1 MTNLGQIGSSIVG
14 LKWQLMVGV
23 IFRNGGAPLN
33 YSIQSVNEDY
43 WQMRWDEEK
52 IFHAKINDGKPSFYC
67 LEMYPYPS
75 GKMHMGHVRNY
86 SIGDAVARYKR
97 MTGHD
102 VLYPMGFDSFGMPAE
117 NAAIKEG
124 GHPHEITERN
134 MASITKQIKRMGF
147 SYDWR
152 RMIKSHDPNYY
163 KWNQWFF
170 TKFFETG
177 LAFQEFAPVNWC
189 NPCNTVLANEQV
201 KAGRCWRCN
210 GPVKQKEMSQ
220 WFLDIP
226 KYAQELVDGL
236 DTINFPENVAAMQRD
251 WLGRSEGAEINFEIE
266 DSEQTI
272 TVFTT
277 RPDTLYG
284 VTFITL
290 APEHPLAEQ
299 LVSGTEFETD
309 WRALHDE
316 VSVMTEFDRIKNM
329 NKKKGV
335 PLGKYA
341 IHPLTGEKIPIWSG
355 NFVIASYGTG
365 AVMAV
370 PAHDERDFDFAQ
382 KFSIPI
388 KRALVMSEGGDES
401 ADLTKAETEYGWMV
415 NTGSTKFDGLHG
427 QSAITA
433 VIDELVKHGKG
444 ERKLNWKIRPWL
456 ISRQRYWGTPIP
468 IIHCDECGAV
478 PVPEEDLPVE
488 LPRDIVF
495 GKGNPLETSEEFMQ
509 VKCPKCGKDAR
520 RETDTMDTF
529 VDSSWYF
536 LRYTDAT
543 NNDECFSKEAAND
556 WMNVDFYCGGIEHAQ
571 MHLIYAR
578 FWTKALRDLGL
589 HSVDEPFNELLC
601 QGMVNKAAPWCE
613 SCAITLSVDHV
624 GMPCPQ
630 CGDALSMRSA
640 KMSKSL
646 GNTVS
651 PEDMIERF
659 GADTVRLFILFA
671 ANPTAGMDWSDTALE
686 ANHRVMLQLQSIPE
700 TILNWGSEKS
710 PIDEWL
716 AARLKQRVA
725 EFKQA
730 MSTYDLRRAVE
741 ISHYELIKDV
751 NWYIRRGGN
760 NVEVGKSLMQSWTY
774 LISVSTPHLAE
785 EWGKCLKFEHLVSA
799 SEMPSILDLELDE
812 QLDLDKEF
820 IMRGVLESARKV
832 KSIAERHL
840 DGSARVLTL
849 VTAPDWKQKLSR
861 EAINFIADG
870 GNIRNFI
877 QEIKQMSFVNEQNIG
892 EILQYWNKRM
902 LSQVFKWDDKAKLL
916 ILQNIDEVEV
926 LRTRAEFFA
935 KELGLQEI
943 KVVKTEDY
951 DLGDGREKSALPLSP
966 GIIFA

>member
-1 MTNLGQIGSSIVG
+1 MG
-14 LKWQLMVGV
+14 LKWQLTVGV

-43 WQMRWDEEK
+43 WQKRWDEEK
-52 IFHAKINDGKPSFYC
+52 VFHSKINEGKPSFYC

-152 RMIKSHDPNYY
+152 RMVKSHDPNYY

-177 LAFQEFAPVNWC
+177 LAFQKFAPVNWC

-251 WLGRSEGAEINFEIE
+251 WLGRSEGAEITFEIE
-266 DSEQTI
+266 DSDETI

-277 RPDTLYG
+277 RPDTLFG

-299 LVSGTEFETD
+299 LALGTEFEAD
-309 WRALHDE
+309 WKTLHDE

-341 IHPLTGEKIPIWSG
+341 IHPLSGEKIPIWSG

-388 KRALVMSEGGDES
+388 KRTLVMSEDGDAS
-401 ADLTKAETEYGWMV
+401 AELSKAETEYGWMV
-415 NTGSTKFDGLHG
+415 NTGSSKFDGLYG
-427 QSAITA
+427 QAAITA
-433 VIDELVKHGKG
+433 VIDELVEHGKG

-456 ISRQRYWGTPIP
+456 ISRQRYWGEPIP
-468 IIHCDECGAV
+468 ILHKNKKRF
-478 PVPEEDLPVE
+478 PVKDQDLPVK
-488 LPRDIVF
+488 LPEVKSYLPTDDGSSPLARNKDWKEITID
-495 GKGNPLETSEEFMQ
+495 GKKFE
-509 VKCPKCGKDAR
+509 
-520 RETDTMDTF
+520 RETNTMPQWAG
-529 VDSSWYF
+529 SCWYY
-536 LRYTDAT
+536 LRYLDPKNSQNFA
-543 NNDECFSKEAAND
+543 DQSKIKY
-556 WMNVDFYCGGIEHAQ
+556 WMPVDLYIGGAEHAVL
-571 MHLIYAR
+571 HLLYAR
-578 FWTKALRDLGL
+578 FWHKVLFDLGFVNTSEPFKKLVNQGMILGRSNFVYRVKDSNKYVSYNPVSYTHLTLPTKA
-589 HSVDEPFNELLC
+589 
-601 QGMVNKAAPWCE
+601 
-613 SCAITLSVDHV
+613 
-624 GMPCPQ
+624 
-630 CGDALSMRSA
+630 
-640 KMSKSL
+640 
-646 GNTVS
+646 
-651 PEDMIERF
+651 
-659 GADTVRLFILFA
+659 
-671 ANPTAGMDWSDTALE
+671 
-686 ANHRVMLQLQSIPE
+686 
-700 TILNWGSEKS
+700 
-710 PIDEWL
+710 
-716 AARLKQRVA
+716 
-725 EFKQA
+725 
-730 MSTYDLRRAVE
+730 
-741 ISHYELIKDV
+741 
-751 NWYIRRGGN
+751 
-760 NVEVGKSLMQSWTY
+760 
-774 LISVSTPHLAE
+774 
-785 EWGKCLKFEHLVSA
+785 
-799 SEMPSILDLELDE
+799 
-812 QLDLDKEF
+812 
-820 IMRGVLESARKV
+820 
-832 KSIAERHL
+832 
-840 DGSARVLTL
+840 
-849 VTAPDWKQKLSR
+849 
-861 EAINFIADG
+861 
-870 GNIRNFI
+870 
-877 QEIKQMSFVNEQNIG
+877 
-892 EILQYWNKRM
+892 
-902 LSQVFKWDDKAKLL
+902 
-916 ILQNIDEVEV
+916 
-926 LRTRAEFFA
+926 
-935 KELGLQEI
+935 
-943 KVVKTEDY
+943 
-951 DLGDGREKSALPLSP
+951 
-966 GIIFA
+966 

>member
-1 MTNLGQIGSSIVG
+1 MS
-14 LKWQLMVGV
+14 
-23 IFRNGGAPLN
+23 
-33 YSIQSVNEDY
+33 YSIQSVDEDY
-43 WQMRWDEEK
+43 WQQRWEEEK
-52 IFHAKINDGKPSFYC
+52 IFVAKISDDKPSFYC

-97 MTGHD
+97 MMGFD

-124 GHPHEITERN
+124 GHPHDITEKN
-134 MASITKQIKRMGF
+134 MASITQQIKRMGF
-147 SYDWR
+147 SYDWN
-152 RMIKSHDPNYY
+152 RMVKSHDPNYY

-170 TKFFETG
+170 TKFYENG

-189 NPCNTVLANEQV
+189 EPCNTVLANEQV

-210 GPVKQKEMSQ
+210 GPVEQKGMSQ

-236 DTINFPENVAAMQRD
+236 EQIQFPENVAAMQKD
-251 WLGRSEGAEINFEIE
+251 WLGRSEGAEITFEIE
-266 DSEQTI
+266 DTDEVI

-277 RPDTLYG
+277 RPDTLFG

-290 APEHPLAEQ
+290 APEHPLAEKM
-299 LVSGTEFETD
+299 VYGTEFENE
-309 WRALHDE
+309 WQKLYDE
-316 VSVMTEFDRIKNM
+316 VSVMAEFDRIKNM

-335 PLGKYA
+335 QLGKNA
-341 IHPLTGEKIPIWSG
+341 IHPLTGEKIPIWCG

-388 KRALVMSEGGDES
+388 RRALVMSENGNS
-401 ADLTKAETEYGWMV
+401 AAELKKAETDYGYMV
-415 NTGSTKFDGLHG
+415 NTGSTKFDGLFGEH
-427 QSAITA
+427 AITA
-433 VIDELVKHGKG
+433 VIDELVALGKG

-478 PVPEEDLPVE
+478 PVPEDDLPVE

-495 GKGNPLETSEEFMQ
+495 GKGNPLETSAEFLN

-543 NNDECFSKEAAND
+543 NNHECFSKEIAD
-556 WMNVDFYCGGIEHAQ
+556 HWMNVDFYCGGIEHAQ

-589 HSVDEPFNELLC
+589 HSIDEPFNELLC
-601 QGMVNKAAPWCE
+601 QGMVNKSAPWCE
-613 SCAITLSVDHV
+613 SCAITLSVDHF

-630 CGDALSMRSA
+630 CGDSLNMRSA

-651 PEDMIERF
+651 PEEMIEKY

-686 ANHRVMLQLQSIPE
+686 ANYRVMLQLRTIPE
-700 TILNWGSEKS
+700 TILNWGDEVSA
-710 PIDEWL
+710 IDDWL
-716 AARLKQRVA
+716 VARMKQRVA
-725 EFKQA
+725 EFIEA
-730 MSTYDLRRAVE
+730 MNTYDLRRAVE

-751 NWYIRRGGN
+751 NWYTRRGGN
-760 NVEVGKSLMQSWTY
+760 NATIGRRLLEAWTY

-785 EWGKCLKFEHLVSA
+785 EWGRCLALSNMVSA
-799 SEMPSILDLELDE
+799 SGMNAVGDVSSAEQNILDY
-812 QLDLDKEF
+812 EF
-820 IMRGVLESARKV
+820 IMRNVLENSRKIMA
-832 KSIAERHL
+832 IAEKHL
-840 DGSARVLTL
+840 DGKADKLTL
-849 VTAPDWKQKLSR
+849 ILSPKWKNQLSR
-861 EAINFIADG
+861 EAITYLNNG
-870 GNIRNFI
+870 GNVKQFI
-877 QEIKQMSFVNEQNIG
+877 QELKQMDFVNNENMGQ
-892 EILQYWNKRM
+892 ILSYWNKKM
-902 LSQVFKWDDKAKLL
+902 LSQVFKWDDKAKSL
-916 ILQNIDEVEV
+916 ILDCINEHEV
-926 LRTRAEFFA
+926 LSARASFIA
-935 KELGLQEI
+935 KELGLSEVAI
-943 KVVKTEDY
+943 VDAEDY
-951 DLGDGREKSALPLSP
+951 QGGDGRENSALPLSP
-966 GIIFA
+966 SIVFA

>member
-1 MTNLGQIGSSIVG
+1 
-14 LKWQLMVGV
+14 
-23 IFRNGGAPLN
+23 
-33 YSIQSVNEDY
+33 
-43 WQMRWDEEK
+43 
-52 IFHAKINDGKPSFYC
+52 
-67 LEMYPYPS
+67 
-75 GKMHMGHVRNY
+75 MGHVRNY

-97 MTGHD
+97 MMGFE

-124 GHPHEITERN
+124 GHPHDITEKN

-147 SYDWR
+147 SYDWN
-152 RMIKSHDPNYY
+152 RMVKSHDPNYY

-170 TKFFETG
+170 TKFYENG

-210 GPVKQKEMSQ
+210 GPVIQKEMSQ

-236 DTINFPENVAAMQRD
+236 EQIQFPENVAAMQRD
-251 WLGRSEGAEINFEIE
+251 WLGRSEGAEITFEIE
-266 DSEQTI
+266 GSDDTI

-277 RPDTLYG
+277 RPDTLFG
-284 VTFITL
+284 VTFVTL
-290 APEHPLAEQ
+290 APEHELAKK
-299 LVSGTEFETD
+299 LVSGTEYEAD
-309 WRALHDE
+309 WQALHDE
-316 VSVMTEFDRIKNM
+316 VSVMAEFDRIKNM

-335 PLGKYA
+335 PLGTNA

-370 PAHDERDFDFAQ
+370 PAHDERDFDFAK

-388 KRALVMSEGGDES
+388 RRALVMSENGDASQEL
-401 ADLTKAETEYGWMV
+401 AKAETDYGWMV
-415 NTGSTKFDGLHG
+415 NTGRDEFDGLHG
-427 QSAITA
+427 DTAITA
-433 VIDELVKHGKG
+433 VIDELIRINKGK
-444 ERKLNWKIRPWL
+444 RKLNWKIRPWL

-468 IIHCDECGAV
+468 IIHCDECGTV
-478 PVPEEDLPVE
+478 PVPEKDLPVE

-495 GKGNPLETSEEFMQ
+495 GKGNPLETSSEFMK
-509 VKCPKCGKDAR
+509 VKCPTCGKDAR

-536 LRYTDAT
+536 LRFTDAT
-543 NNDECFSKEAAND
+543 NNEQCFSRDSANH

-589 HSVDEPFNELLC
+589 HSIDEPFNELLC
-601 QGMVNKAAPWCE
+601 QGMVNKAAPYCE
-613 SCAITLSVDHV
+613 SCSITLNVEHM

-651 PEDMIERF
+651 PEEMIEKY

-686 ANHRVMLQLQSIPE
+686 ANYRVMLQLRTMPE
-700 TILNWGSEKS
+700 TILNWDNKPAS
-710 PIDEWL
+710 IDDWL
-716 AARLKQRVA
+716 IARLKQRVG
-725 EFKQA
+725 EFNQA
-730 MSTYDLRRAVE
+730 MTNYDLRRAVE
-741 ISHYELIKDV
+741 ISHYELIKDI
-751 NWYIRRGGN
+751 NWYTRRGGN
-760 NVEVGKSLMQSWTY
+760 NAEVGRTVLESWTY

-785 EWGKCLKFEHLVSA
+785 EWGRCLSLENMVSA
-799 SEMPSILDLELDE
+799 SQIKDIGSVSDEEASILDY
-812 QLDLDKEF
+812 EF
-820 IMRGVLESARKV
+820 IMRGVLENARKV
-832 KSIAERHL
+832 KTIAEKHL
-840 DGSARVLTL
+840 QGEADKLTL
-849 VTAPDWKQKLSR
+849 IVSPEWKNTLSR
-861 EAINFIADG
+861 EAISYLQNG
-870 GNIRNFI
+870 GNVKQFI
-877 QEIKQMSFVNEQNIG
+877 QELKQMDFVNEANMGQ
-892 EILQYWNKRM
+892 ILSYWNKKM
-902 LSQVFKWDDKAKLL
+902 LSQVFKWDDKAKAL
-916 ILQNIDEVEV
+916 ILDNIDEAKI
-926 LRTRAEFFA
+926 LSDRASFIAE
-935 KELGLQEI
+935 ELGLSDVEI
-943 KVVKTEDY
+943 VKAENYQGT
-951 DLGDGREKSALPLSP
+951 DGRENAAMPLSP
-966 GIIFA
+966 SIIFA

>member
-1 MTNLGQIGSSIVG
+1 MS
-14 LKWQLMVGV
+14 
-23 IFRNGGAPLN
+23 
-33 YSIQSVNEDY
+33 YSIESVDENYWQKRWDDEKVFVASVNE
-43 WQMRWDEEK
+43 
-52 IFHAKINDGKPSFYC
+52 NKPPFYC

-97 MTGHD
+97 MMGFE

-124 GHPHEITERN
+124 GHPHDITEKN

-147 SYDWR
+147 SYDWN
-152 RMIKSHDPNYY
+152 RMVKSHDPNYY

-170 TKFFETG
+170 TKFYENG

-210 GPVKQKEMSQ
+210 GPVIQKEMSQ

-236 DTINFPENVAAMQRD
+236 EQIQFPENVAAMQRD
-251 WLGRSEGAEINFEIE
+251 WLGRSEGAEITFEIE
-266 DSEQTI
+266 DSNDTI

-277 RPDTLYG
+277 RPDTLFG
-284 VTFITL
+284 VTFVTL
-290 APEHPLAEQ
+290 APEHELAKK
-299 LVSGTEFETD
+299 LVSGTEHEAD
-309 WRALHDE
+309 WQALHDE
-316 VSVMTEFDRIKNM
+316 VSVMAEFDRIKNM

-335 PLGKYA
+335 PLGKNA

-370 PAHDERDFDFAQ
+370 PAHDERDFDFAK

-388 KRALVMSEGGDES
+388 RRALVMSENGDASQEL
-401 ADLTKAETEYGWMV
+401 AKAETEYGWMV
-415 NTGSTKFDGLHG
+415 NTGRDDFDGLYG
-427 QSAITA
+427 NEAITA
-433 VIDELVKHGKG
+433 VIDELIRINRGK
-444 ERKLNWKIRPWL
+444 RKLNWKIRPWL

-468 IIHCDECGAV
+468 IIHCDECGTV
-478 PVPEEDLPVE
+478 PVPEKDLPVE

-495 GKGNPLETSEEFMQ
+495 GKGNPLETSSEFMQ
-509 VKCPKCGKDAR
+509 VKCPTCGKDAR

-536 LRYTDAT
+536 LRFTDAT
-543 NNDECFSKEAAND
+543 NNEQCFSRDSANH

-589 HSVDEPFNELLC
+589 HSIDEPFNELLC
-601 QGMVNKAAPWCE
+601 QGMVNKAAPYCE
-613 SCAITLSVDHV
+613 SCSITLNVDHM

-651 PEDMIERF
+651 PEEMIEKY

-686 ANHRVMLQLQSIPE
+686 ANYRVMLQLRTMPE
-700 TILNWGSEKS
+700 TILNWDNK
-710 PIDEWL
+710 PNAIDDWL
-716 AARLKQRVA
+716 IARLKQRVA
-725 EFKQA
+725 EFNEA
-730 MSTYDLRRAVE
+730 MTNYDLRRAVE
-741 ISHYELIKDV
+741 ISHYELIKDI
-751 NWYIRRGGN
+751 NWYTRRGGN
-760 NVEVGKSLMQSWTY
+760 NAKVGRTVLESWTY

-785 EWGKCLKFEHLVSA
+785 EWGRCISLENLVSA
-799 SEMPSILDLELDE
+799 SQMKDIGSVSPTEASILDY
-812 QLDLDKEF
+812 EF
-820 IMRGVLESARKV
+820 IMRGVLESSRKV
-832 KSIAERHL
+832 KTIAEKHL
-840 DGSARVLTL
+840 QGEADKLTL
-849 VTAPDWKQKLSR
+849 IVSPEWKNTLSR
-861 EAINFIADG
+861 EAISYLQNG
-870 GNIRNFI
+870 GNVKQFI
-877 QEIKQMSFVNEQNIG
+877 QELKQMDFVNEGNMG
-892 EILQYWNKRM
+892 EILSYWNKKM
-902 LSQVFKWDDKAKLL
+902 LSQVFKWDDKAKGL
-916 ILQNIDEVEV
+916 ILDNIDEAKI
-926 LRTRAEFFA
+926 LSDRASFIAE
-935 KELGLQEI
+935 ELGLSDVEI
-943 KVVKTEDY
+943 VNAENYQGT
-951 DLGDGREKSALPLSP
+951 DGRENAAIPLSP
-966 GIIFA
+966 SIIFA

>member
-1 MTNLGQIGSSIVG
+1 MSYGIESVDENY
-14 LKWQLMVGV
+14 WQKRWDDEKVFV
-23 IFRNGGAPLN
+23 A
-33 YSIQSVNEDY
+33 SVNE
-43 WQMRWDEEK
+43 
-52 IFHAKINDGKPSFYC
+52 NKPPFYC

-97 MTGHD
+97 MMGFE

-124 GHPHEITERN
+124 GHPHDITEKN

-147 SYDWR
+147 SYDWN
-152 RMIKSHDPNYY
+152 RMVKSHDPNYY

-170 TKFFETG
+170 TKFYENG

-210 GPVKQKEMSQ
+210 GPVIQKEMSQ

-236 DTINFPENVAAMQRD
+236 EQIQFPENVAAMQRD
-251 WLGRSEGAEINFEIE
+251 WLGRSEGAEITFEIE
-266 DSEQTI
+266 DSDDTI

-277 RPDTLYG
+277 RPDTLFG
-284 VTFITL
+284 VTFVTL
-290 APEHPLAEQ
+290 APEHELAKK
-299 LVSGTEFETD
+299 LVSGTEYEAD
-309 WRALHDE
+309 WQALHDE
-316 VSVMTEFDRIKNM
+316 VSVMAEFDRIKNM

-335 PLGKYA
+335 PLGKNA

-370 PAHDERDFDFAQ
+370 PAHDERDFDFAK

-388 KRALVMSEGGDES
+388 RRALVVSENGDASQE
-401 ADLTKAETEYGWMV
+401 LVKAETEYGWMV
-415 NTGSTKFDGLHG
+415 NTGRDDFDGLYG
-427 QSAITA
+427 NVAITA
-433 VIDELVKHGKG
+433 VIDELIRINKGK
-444 ERKLNWKIRPWL
+444 RKLNWKIRPWL

-468 IIHCDECGAV
+468 IIHCDECGTV
-478 PVPEEDLPVE
+478 PVPEKDLPVE

-495 GKGNPLETSEEFMQ
+495 GKGNPLETSSEFMQ
-509 VKCPKCGKDAR
+509 VKCPTCGKDAR

-536 LRYTDAT
+536 LRFTDAT
-543 NNDECFSKEAAND
+543 NNEQCFSRDSANH

-589 HSVDEPFNELLC
+589 HSIDEPFNELLC
-601 QGMVNKAAPWCE
+601 QGMVNKAAPYCE
-613 SCAITLSVDHV
+613 SCSITLNVDHM

-630 CGDALSMRSA
+630 CGDGLSMRSA

-651 PEDMIERF
+651 PEEMIEKY

-686 ANHRVMLQLQSIPE
+686 ANYRVMLQLQTMPE
-700 TILNWGSEKS
+700 TILNWDNK
-710 PIDEWL
+710 PNAIDDWL
-716 AARLKQRVA
+716 IARLKQRVA
-725 EFKQA
+725 EFNEA
-730 MSTYDLRRAVE
+730 MTNYDLRRAVE
-741 ISHYELIKDV
+741 ISHYELIKDI
-751 NWYIRRGGN
+751 NWYTRRGGN
-760 NVEVGKSLMQSWTY
+760 NAKVGRTVLESWTY

-785 EWGKCLKFEHLVSA
+785 EWGRCISLENLVSA
-799 SEMPSILDLELDE
+799 SQMKDIGSVSTTEASILDY
-812 QLDLDKEF
+812 EF
-820 IMRGVLESARKV
+820 IMRGVLESSRKV
-832 KSIAERHL
+832 KTIAEKHL
-840 DGSARVLTL
+840 QGEADKLTL
-849 VTAPDWKQKLSR
+849 IVSPEWKNTLSR
-861 EAINFIADG
+861 EAISYLQNG
-870 GNIRNFI
+870 GNVKQFI
-877 QEIKQMSFVNEQNIG
+877 QELKQMDFVNEGNMG
-892 EILQYWNKRM
+892 EILSYWNKKM
-902 LSQVFKWDDKAKLL
+902 LSQVFKWDDKAKGL
-916 ILQNIDEVEV
+916 ILDNIDEAKI
-926 LRTRAEFFA
+926 LSDRASFIAE
-935 KELGLQEI
+935 ELGLSDVEI
-943 KVVKTEDY
+943 VKAENYQGT
-951 DLGDGREKSALPLSP
+951 DGRENAAIPLSP
-966 GIIFA
+966 SIIFA

>member
-1 MTNLGQIGSSIVG
+1 
-14 LKWQLMVGV
+14 
-23 IFRNGGAPLN
+23 
-33 YSIQSVNEDY
+33 
-43 WQMRWDEEK
+43 
-52 IFHAKINDGKPSFYC
+52 
-67 LEMYPYPS
+67 
-75 GKMHMGHVRNY
+75 MGHVRNY

-97 MTGHD
+97 MMGFE

-124 GHPHEITERN
+124 GHPHDITEKN

-147 SYDWR
+147 SYDWN
-152 RMIKSHDPNYY
+152 RMVKSHDPNYY

-170 TKFFETG
+170 TKFYENG

-210 GPVKQKEMSQ
+210 GPVIQKEMSQ

-236 DTINFPENVAAMQRD
+236 EQIQFPENVAAMQRD
-251 WLGRSEGAEINFEIE
+251 WLGRSEGAEITFEIE
-266 DSEQTI
+266 DSNDTI

-277 RPDTLYG
+277 RPDTLFG
-284 VTFITL
+284 VTFVTL
-290 APEHPLAEQ
+290 APEHELAKK
-299 LVSGTEFETD
+299 LVSGTEYEAD
-309 WRALHDE
+309 WQALHDE
-316 VSVMTEFDRIKNM
+316 VSVMAEFDRIKNM

-335 PLGKYA
+335 PLGKNA

-370 PAHDERDFDFAQ
+370 PAHDERDFDFAK

-388 KRALVMSEGGDES
+388 RRALVMSENGDASQELS
-401 ADLTKAETEYGWMV
+401 KAETEYGWMV
-415 NTGSTKFDGLHG
+415 NTGRDDFDGLYG
-427 QSAITA
+427 NEAITA
-433 VIDELVKHGKG
+433 VIDELIRINRGK
-444 ERKLNWKIRPWL
+444 RKLNWKIRPWL

-468 IIHCDECGAV
+468 IIHCDECGTV
-478 PVPEEDLPVE
+478 PVPEKDLPVE

-495 GKGNPLETSEEFMQ
+495 GKGNPLETSSEFMQ
-509 VKCPKCGKDAR
+509 VKCPTCGKDAR

-536 LRYTDAT
+536 LRFTDAT
-543 NNDECFSKEAAND
+543 NNEQCFSRDSANH

-589 HSVDEPFNELLC
+589 HSIDEPFNELLC
-601 QGMVNKAAPWCE
+601 QGMVNKAAPYCE
-613 SCAITLSVDHV
+613 SCSITLNVDHM

-651 PEDMIERF
+651 PEEMIEKY

-686 ANHRVMLQLQSIPE
+686 ANYRVMLQLRTMPE
-700 TILNWGSEKS
+700 TILNWDNK
-710 PIDEWL
+710 PNAIDDWL
-716 AARLKQRVA
+716 IARLKQRVA
-725 EFKQA
+725 EFNEA
-730 MSTYDLRRAVE
+730 MTNYDLRRAVE
-741 ISHYELIKDV
+741 ISHYELIKDI
-751 NWYIRRGGN
+751 NWYTRRGGN
-760 NVEVGKSLMQSWTY
+760 NAKVGRTVLESWTY

-785 EWGKCLKFEHLVSA
+785 EWGRCISLENLVSA
-799 SEMPSILDLELDE
+799 SQMKDIGSVSTTEASILDY
-812 QLDLDKEF
+812 EF
-820 IMRGVLESARKV
+820 IMRGVLESSRKV
-832 KSIAERHL
+832 KTIAEKHL
-840 DGSARVLTL
+840 QGEADKLTL
-849 VTAPDWKQKLSR
+849 IVSPEWKNTLSR
-861 EAINFIADG
+861 EAISYLQNG
-870 GNIRNFI
+870 GNVKQFI
-877 QEIKQMSFVNEQNIG
+877 QELKQMDFVNEGNMG
-892 EILQYWNKRM
+892 EILSYWNKKM
-902 LSQVFKWDDKAKLL
+902 LSQVFKWDDKAKGL
-916 ILQNIDEVEV
+916 ILDNIDEAKI
-926 LRTRAEFFA
+926 LSDRASFIAE
-935 KELGLQEI
+935 ELGLSDVEI
-943 KVVKTEDY
+943 VNAENYQGT
-951 DLGDGREKSALPLSP
+951 DGRENAAIPLSP
-966 GIIFA
+966 SIIFA

>member
-1 MTNLGQIGSSIVG
+1 MS
-14 LKWQLMVGV
+14 
-23 IFRNGGAPLN
+23 
-33 YSIQSVNEDY
+33 YSIESVDENYWQKRWDDEKVFVASVNE
-43 WQMRWDEEK
+43 
-52 IFHAKINDGKPSFYC
+52 NKPPFYC

-97 MTGHD
+97 MMGFE

-124 GHPHEITERN
+124 GHPHDITEKN

-147 SYDWR
+147 SYDWN
-152 RMIKSHDPNYY
+152 RMVKSHDPNYY

-170 TKFFETG
+170 TKFYENG

-210 GPVKQKEMSQ
+210 GPVIQKEMSQ

-236 DTINFPENVAAMQRD
+236 EQIQFPENVAAMQRD
-251 WLGRSEGAEINFEIE
+251 WLGRSEGAEITFEIE
-266 DSEQTI
+266 DSNDTI

-277 RPDTLYG
+277 RPDTLFG
-284 VTFITL
+284 VTFVTL
-290 APEHPLAEQ
+290 APEHELAKK
-299 LVSGTEFETD
+299 LVSGTEYEAD
-309 WRALHDE
+309 WQALHDE
-316 VSVMTEFDRIKNM
+316 VSVMAEFDRIKNM

-335 PLGKYA
+335 PLGKNA

-370 PAHDERDFDFAQ
+370 PAHDERDFDFAK

-388 KRALVMSEGGDES
+388 RRALVMSENGDASQELS
-401 ADLTKAETEYGWMV
+401 KAETEYGWMV
-415 NTGSTKFDGLHG
+415 NTGRDDFDGLYG
-427 QSAITA
+427 NEAITA
-433 VIDELVKHGKG
+433 VIDELITINRGK
-444 ERKLNWKIRPWL
+444 RKLNWKIRPWL

-468 IIHCDECGAV
+468 IIHCDECGTV
-478 PVPEEDLPVE
+478 PVPEKDLPVE

-495 GKGNPLETSEEFMQ
+495 GKGNPLETSSEFMQ
-509 VKCPKCGKDAR
+509 VKCPTCGKDAR

-536 LRYTDAT
+536 LRFTDAT
-543 NNDECFSKEAAND
+543 NNEQCFSRDSANH

-589 HSVDEPFNELLC
+589 HSIDEPFNELLC
-601 QGMVNKAAPWCE
+601 QGMVNKAAPYCE
-613 SCAITLSVDHV
+613 SCSITLNVDHM

-651 PEDMIERF
+651 PEEMIEKY

-686 ANHRVMLQLQSIPE
+686 ANYRVMLQLQTMPE
-700 TILNWGSEKS
+700 TILNWDNK
-710 PIDEWL
+710 PNAIDDWL
-716 AARLKQRVA
+716 IARLKQRVA
-725 EFKQA
+725 EFNEA
-730 MSTYDLRRAVE
+730 MTNYDLRRAVE
-741 ISHYELIKDV
+741 ISHYELIKDI
-751 NWYIRRGGN
+751 NWYTRRGGN
-760 NVEVGKSLMQSWTY
+760 NAKVGRTVLESWTY

-785 EWGKCLKFEHLVSA
+785 EWGRCISLENLVSA
-799 SEMPSILDLELDE
+799 SQMKDIGSVSTTEASILDY
-812 QLDLDKEF
+812 EF
-820 IMRGVLESARKV
+820 IMRGVLESSRKV
-832 KSIAERHL
+832 KTIAEKHL
-840 DGSARVLTL
+840 QGEADKLTL
-849 VTAPDWKQKLSR
+849 IVSPEWKNTLSR
-861 EAINFIADG
+861 EAISYLQNG
-870 GNIRNFI
+870 GNVKQFI
-877 QEIKQMSFVNEQNIG
+877 QELKQMDFVNEGNMG
-892 EILQYWNKRM
+892 EILSYWNKKM
-902 LSQVFKWDDKAKLL
+902 LSQVFKWDDKAKGL
-916 ILQNIDEVEV
+916 ILDNIDEAKI
-926 LRTRAEFFA
+926 LSDRASFIAE
-935 KELGLQEI
+935 ELGLSDVEI
-943 KVVKTEDY
+943 VNAENYQGT
-951 DLGDGREKSALPLSP
+951 DGRENAAIPLSP
-966 GIIFA
+966 SIIFA

>member
-1 MTNLGQIGSSIVG
+1 MS
-14 LKWQLMVGV
+14 
-23 IFRNGGAPLN
+23 
-33 YSIQSVNEDY
+33 YSIESVDENYWQKRWDDEKVFVASVNE
-43 WQMRWDEEK
+43 
-52 IFHAKINDGKPSFYC
+52 NKPPFYC

-97 MTGHD
+97 MMGFE

-124 GHPHEITERN
+124 GHPHDITEKN

-147 SYDWR
+147 SYDWN
-152 RMIKSHDPNYY
+152 RMVKSHDPNYY

-170 TKFFETG
+170 TKFYEDG

-210 GPVKQKEMSQ
+210 GPVIQKEMSQ

-236 DTINFPENVAAMQRD
+236 EQIQFPENVAAMQRD
-251 WLGRSEGAEINFEIE
+251 WLGRSEGAEITFEIE
-266 DSEQTI
+266 DSNDTI

-277 RPDTLYG
+277 RPDTLFG
-284 VTFITL
+284 VTFVTL
-290 APEHPLAEQ
+290 APEHELAKK
-299 LVSGTEFETD
+299 LVSGTKYEAD
-309 WRALHDE
+309 WQALHDE
-316 VSVMTEFDRIKNM
+316 VSVMAEFDRIKNM

-335 PLGKYA
+335 PLGKNA

-370 PAHDERDFDFAQ
+370 PAHDERDFDFAK

-388 KRALVMSEGGDES
+388 RRALVMSENGDASQELS
-401 ADLTKAETEYGWMV
+401 KAETEYGWMV
-415 NTGSTKFDGLHG
+415 NTGRDDFDGLYG
-427 QSAITA
+427 NEAITA
-433 VIDELVKHGKG
+433 VIDELIAINRGK
-444 ERKLNWKIRPWL
+444 RKLNWKIRPWL

-468 IIHCDECGAV
+468 IIHCDECGTV
-478 PVPEEDLPVE
+478 PVPEKDLPVE

-495 GKGNPLETSEEFMQ
+495 GKGNPLETSSEFMQ
-509 VKCPKCGKDAR
+509 VKCPTCGKDAR

-536 LRYTDAT
+536 LRFTDAT
-543 NNDECFSKEAAND
+543 NNEQCFSRDSANH

-589 HSVDEPFNELLC
+589 HSIDEPFNELLC
-601 QGMVNKAAPWCE
+601 QGMVNKAAPYCE
-613 SCAITLSVDHV
+613 SCSITLNVDHM

-651 PEDMIERF
+651 PEEMIEKY

-686 ANHRVMLQLQSIPE
+686 ANYRVMLQLRTMPE
-700 TILNWGSEKS
+700 TILNWDNK
-710 PIDEWL
+710 PNAIDDWL
-716 AARLKQRVA
+716 IARLKQRVA
-725 EFKQA
+725 EFNEA
-730 MSTYDLRRAVE
+730 MTNYDLRRAVE
-741 ISHYELIKDV
+741 ISHYELIKDI
-751 NWYIRRGGN
+751 NWYTRRGGN
-760 NVEVGKSLMQSWTY
+760 NAKVGRTVLESWTY

-785 EWGKCLKFEHLVSA
+785 EWGRCISLENLVSA
-799 SEMPSILDLELDE
+799 SQMKDIGSVSTTEASILDY
-812 QLDLDKEF
+812 EF
-820 IMRGVLESARKV
+820 IMRGVLESSRKV
-832 KSIAERHL
+832 KTIAEKHL
-840 DGSARVLTL
+840 QGEADKLTL
-849 VTAPDWKQKLSR
+849 IVSPEWKNTLSR
-861 EAINFIADG
+861 EAISYLQNG
-870 GNIRNFI
+870 GNVKQFI
-877 QEIKQMSFVNEQNIG
+877 QELKQMDFVNEGNMG
-892 EILQYWNKRM
+892 EILSYWNKKM
-902 LSQVFKWDDKAKLL
+902 LSQVFKWDDKAKGL
-916 ILQNIDEVEV
+916 ILDNIDEAKI
-926 LRTRAEFFA
+926 LSDRASFIAE
-935 KELGLQEI
+935 ELGLSDVEI
-943 KVVKTEDY
+943 VNAENYQGT
-951 DLGDGREKSALPLSP
+951 DGRENAAIPLSP
-966 GIIFA
+966 SIIFA

>member
-1 MTNLGQIGSSIVG
+1 MS
-14 LKWQLMVGV
+14 
-23 IFRNGGAPLN
+23 
-33 YSIQSVNEDY
+33 YSIESVDENYWQKRWDDEKVFVASVNE
-43 WQMRWDEEK
+43 
-52 IFHAKINDGKPSFYC
+52 NKPPFYC

-97 MTGHD
+97 MMGFE

-124 GHPHEITERN
+124 GHPHDITEKN

-147 SYDWR
+147 SYDWN
-152 RMIKSHDPNYY
+152 RMVKSHDPNYY

-170 TKFFETG
+170 TKFYEDG

-210 GPVKQKEMSQ
+210 GPVIQKEMSQ

-236 DTINFPENVAAMQRD
+236 EQIQFPENVAAMQRD
-251 WLGRSEGAEINFEIE
+251 WLGRSEGAEITFEIE
-266 DSEQTI
+266 DSDDTI

-277 RPDTLYG
+277 RPDTLFG
-284 VTFITL
+284 VTFVTL
-290 APEHPLAEQ
+290 APEHELAKK
-299 LVSGTEFETD
+299 LVSGTEYEAD
-309 WRALHDE
+309 WQALHDE
-316 VSVMTEFDRIKNM
+316 VSVMAEFDRIKNM

-335 PLGKYA
+335 PLGKNA

-370 PAHDERDFDFAQ
+370 PAHDERDFDFAK

-388 KRALVMSEGGDES
+388 RRALVMSENGDASQE
-401 ADLTKAETEYGWMV
+401 LVKAETEYGWMV
-415 NTGSTKFDGLHG
+415 NTGRDDFDGLYG
-427 QSAITA
+427 NVAITA
-433 VIDELVKHGKG
+433 VIDELIRINKGK
-444 ERKLNWKIRPWL
+444 RKLNWKIRPWL

-468 IIHCDECGAV
+468 IIHCDECGTV
-478 PVPEEDLPVE
+478 PVPEKDLPVE

-495 GKGNPLETSEEFMQ
+495 GKGNPLETSSEFMQ
-509 VKCPKCGKDAR
+509 VKCPTCGKDAR

-536 LRYTDAT
+536 LRFTDAT
-543 NNDECFSKEAAND
+543 NNEQCFSRDSANH

-589 HSVDEPFNELLC
+589 HSIDEPFNELLC
-601 QGMVNKAAPWCE
+601 QGMVNKAAPYCE
-613 SCAITLSVDHV
+613 SCSITLNVDHM

-651 PEDMIERF
+651 PEEMIEKY

-686 ANHRVMLQLQSIPE
+686 ANYRVMLQLQTMPE
-700 TILNWGSEKS
+700 TILNWDNK
-710 PIDEWL
+710 PNAIDDWL
-716 AARLKQRVA
+716 IARLKQRVA
-725 EFKQA
+725 EFNEA
-730 MSTYDLRRAVE
+730 MTNYDLRRAVE
-741 ISHYELIKDV
+741 ISHYELIKDI
-751 NWYIRRGGN
+751 NWYTRRGGN
-760 NVEVGKSLMQSWTY
+760 NAKVGRTVLESWTY

-785 EWGKCLKFEHLVSA
+785 EWGRCISLDNMVSA
-799 SEMPSILDLELDE
+799 SQMKDIGSVSTTEASILDY
-812 QLDLDKEF
+812 EF
-820 IMRGVLESARKV
+820 IMRGVLESSRKV
-832 KSIAERHL
+832 KTIAEKHL
-840 DGSARVLTL
+840 QGEADKLTL
-849 VTAPDWKQKLSR
+849 IVSPEWKNTLSR
-861 EAINFIADG
+861 EAISYLQNG
-870 GNIRNFI
+870 GNVKQFI
-877 QEIKQMSFVNEQNIG
+877 QELKQMDFVNEGNMG
-892 EILQYWNKRM
+892 EILSYWNKKM
-902 LSQVFKWDDKAKLL
+902 LSQVFKWDDKAKGL
-916 ILQNIDEVEV
+916 ILDNIDEAKI
-926 LRTRAEFFA
+926 LSDRASFIAE
-935 KELGLQEI
+935 ELGLSDVEI
-943 KVVKTEDY
+943 VNAENYQGT
-951 DLGDGREKSALPLSP
+951 DGRENAAIPLSP
-966 GIIFA
+966 SIIFA

>member
-1 MTNLGQIGSSIVG
+1 M
-14 LKWQLMVGV
+14 
-23 IFRNGGAPLN
+23 
-33 YSIQSVNEDY
+33 
-43 WQMRWDEEK
+43 
-52 IFHAKINDGKPSFYC
+52 
-67 LEMYPYPS
+67 
-75 GKMHMGHVRNY
+75 MGF
-86 SIGDAVARYKR
+86 
-97 MTGHD
+97 D

-124 GHPHEITERN
+124 GHPHDITEKN
-134 MASITKQIKRMGF
+134 MASITQQIKRMGF
-147 SYDWR
+147 SYDWN
-152 RMIKSHDPNYY
+152 RMVKSHDPNYY

-170 TKFFETG
+170 TKFYENG

-189 NPCNTVLANEQV
+189 EPCNTVLANEQV

-210 GPVKQKEMSQ
+210 GPVEQKGMSQ

-236 DTINFPENVAAMQRD
+236 DQIQFPENVAAMQKD
-251 WLGRSEGAEINFEIE
+251 WLGRSEGAEIAFEIE
-266 DSEQTI
+266 DSDEVI

-277 RPDTLYG
+277 RPDTLFG

-290 APEHPLAEQ
+290 APEHPLAEKM
-299 LVSGTEFETD
+299 VSGTEFENEWQT
-309 WRALHDE
+309 LYDE
-316 VSVMTEFDRIKNM
+316 VSVMAEFDRIKNM

-335 PLGKYA
+335 PLGKNA
-341 IHPLTGEKIPIWSG
+341 IHPLTGERIPIWCG

-388 KRALVMSEGGDES
+388 RRALVMSENGDGAAE
-401 ADLTKAETEYGWMV
+401 LKKAETDYGYMV
-415 NTGSTKFDGLHG
+415 NTGTTKFDGLFGEH
-427 QSAITA
+427 AITA
-433 VIDELVKHGKG
+433 VIDELVALGKG

-495 GKGNPLETSEEFMQ
+495 GKGNPLETSAEFLN

-543 NNDECFSKEAAND
+543 NNDECFSKEIAD
-556 WMNVDFYCGGIEHAQ
+556 HWMKVDFYCGGIEHAQ

-601 QGMVNKAAPWCE
+601 QGMVNKSAPWCE

-630 CGDALSMRSA
+630 CGDTLNMRSA

-651 PEDMIERF
+651 PEEMIEKY

-686 ANHRVMLQLQSIPE
+686 ANYRVMLQLRTIPE
-700 TILNWGSEKS
+700 TILNWGDEASA
-710 PIDEWL
+710 IDDWL
-716 AARLKQRVA
+716 VARMKQRVA
-725 EFKQA
+725 EFNEA
-730 MSTYDLRRAVE
+730 MNTYDLRRAVE

-751 NWYIRRGGN
+751 NWYTRRGGN
-760 NVEVGKSLMQSWTY
+760 NATIGRRLLESWTY

-785 EWGKCLKFEHLVSA
+785 EWGRCLALSNMVSA
-799 SEMPSILDLELDE
+799 SEMKAVDDVSSAEENILDY
-812 QLDLDKEF
+812 EF
-820 IMRGVLESARKV
+820 IMRNVLENSRKIMA
-832 KSIAERHL
+832 IAEKHL
-840 DGSARVLTL
+840 DGKADKLTL
-849 VTAPDWKQKLSR
+849 ILSPKWKNQLSR
-861 EAINFIADG
+861 EAITYLNNG
-870 GNIRNFI
+870 GNVKQFI
-877 QEIKQMSFVNEQNIG
+877 QELKQMDFVNNENMGQ
-892 EILQYWNKRM
+892 ILSYWNKKM
-902 LSQVFKWDDKAKLL
+902 LSQVFKWDDKAKSL
-916 ILQNIDEVEV
+916 ILDCINEYEV
-926 LRTRAEFFA
+926 LSARASFIA
-935 KELGLQEI
+935 KELGLSEVAI
-943 KVVKTEDY
+943 VNAEDY
-951 DLGDGREKSALPLSP
+951 QGGDGRENSALPLSP
-966 GIIFA
+966 SIVFA

>member
-1 MTNLGQIGSSIVG
+1 MS
-14 LKWQLMVGV
+14 
-23 IFRNGGAPLN
+23 
-33 YSIQSVNEDY
+33 YSIQSVDENY
-43 WQMRWDEEK
+43 WQRRWEQEK
-52 IFHAKINDGKPSFYC
+52 VFVSKINKKKPSFYC

-97 MTGHD
+97 MMGFD
-102 VLYPMGFDSFGMPAE
+102 VLYPMGFDSFGLPAE

-124 GHPHEITERN
+124 GHPHDITEKN
-134 MASITKQIKRMGF
+134 MASITTQIKQMGF
-147 SYDWR
+147 SYDWN
-152 RMIKSHDPNYY
+152 RMVKSHDPNYY

-170 TKFFETG
+170 LKFYESG

-189 NPCNTVLANEQV
+189 DPCNTVLANEQV

-210 GPVKQKEMSQ
+210 GPVEQKEMSQ

-236 DTINFPENVAAMQRD
+236 EQIQFPENVAAMQRD
-251 WLGRSEGAEINFEIE
+251 WLGRSEGAEIIFEIE
-266 DSEQTI
+266 DSDETI

-277 RPDTLYG
+277 RPDTLFG
-284 VTFITL
+284 VTFLTL
-290 APEHPLAEQ
+290 APEHPLAKT
-299 LVSGTEFETD
+299 LVSGTGNEAD
-309 WRALHDE
+309 WQALYDE
-316 VSVMTEFDRIKNM
+316 VSIMTEFDRIKNM

-335 PLGKYA
+335 PLGRNA

-388 KRALVMSEGGDES
+388 RRTLVMSENGDAS
-401 ADLTKAETEYGWMV
+401 ADLTKAETDYGWMV
-415 NTGSTKFDGLHG
+415 NTGNSDFEGLYG
-427 QSAITA
+427 EQAITA
-433 VIDELVKHGKG
+433 VIDALVSQGSGK
-444 ERKLNWKIRPWL
+444 RKLNWKIRPWL

-468 IIHCDECGAV
+468 IIHCDECGTV

-495 GKGNPLETSEEFMQ
+495 GKGNPLETSLEFKR

-536 LRYTDAT
+536 LRFTDAR
-543 NNDECFSKEAAND
+543 NNDECFSKELAD
-556 WMNVDFYCGGIEHAQ
+556 HWMNVDFYCGGIEHAQ

-578 FWTKALRDLGL
+578 FWTKALRDIGL
-589 HSVDEPFNELLC
+589 HSIDEPFNELLC

-613 SCAITLSVDHV
+613 SCSITLSVDHV

-630 CGDALSMRSA
+630 CGDALAMRSA

-651 PEDMIERF
+651 PEDMIEKY

-686 ANHRVMLQLQSIPE
+686 ANYRVMLQLRTIPE
-700 TILNWGSEKS
+700 TILNWGSVAS
-710 PIDEWL
+710 PIDDWL
-716 AARLKQRVA
+716 VARLKQRVT
-725 EFKQA
+725 EFSEA
-730 MSTYDLRRAVE
+730 MDSYDLRRAVE

-751 NWYIRRGGN
+751 NWYARRGGN
-760 NVEVGKSLMQSWTY
+760 NAAIGRSILESWTY

-785 EWGKCLKFEHLVSA
+785 EWGRCLSLKEMVSA
-799 SEMPSILDLELDE
+799 SEMSDIKPISKDE
-812 QLDLDKEF
+812 ETVLNHEY
-820 IMRGVLESARKV
+820 IMRAVLENSRKV
-832 KSIAERHL
+832 MSIAEKHL
-840 DGSARVLTL
+840 DGEAQKLTL
-849 VTAPDWKQKLSR
+849 IVSPEWKNQLSR
-861 EAINFIADG
+861 AAINYLNDG
-870 GNIRNFI
+870 GNVKQFI
-877 QEIKQMSFVNEQNIG
+877 QELKQMDFVTDENMGQ
-892 EILQYWNKRM
+892 ILSYWNKKM
-902 LSQVFKWDDKAKLL
+902 LSQVFKWDDKSKSL
-916 ILQNIDEVEV
+916 ILDNIDEAEV
-926 LRTRAEFFA
+926 LIERASFIA
-935 KELGLQEI
+935 KELDLKEI
-943 KVVKTEDY
+943 EVIRAEDY
-951 DLGDGREKSALPLSP
+951 QGEDGRENSSLPLSP
-966 GIIFA
+966 SIIFA

>member
-1 MTNLGQIGSSIVG
+1 MS
-14 LKWQLMVGV
+14 
-23 IFRNGGAPLN
+23 
-33 YSIQSVNEDY
+33 YSIESVDENYWQKRWDDEKVFVASVNE
-43 WQMRWDEEK
+43 
-52 IFHAKINDGKPSFYC
+52 NKPPFYC

-97 MTGHD
+97 MMGFE

-124 GHPHEITERN
+124 GHPHDITEKN

-147 SYDWR
+147 SYDWN
-152 RMIKSHDPNYY
+152 RMVKSHDPNYY

-170 TKFFETG
+170 TKFYENG

-189 NPCNTVLANEQV
+189 NLCNTVLANEQV

-210 GPVKQKEMSQ
+210 GPVIQKEMSQ

-236 DTINFPENVAAMQRD
+236 EQIQFPENVAAMQRD
-251 WLGRSEGAEINFEIE
+251 WLGRSEGAEITFEIE
-266 DSEQTI
+266 DSDDTI

-277 RPDTLYG
+277 RPDTLFG
-284 VTFITL
+284 VTFVTL
-290 APEHPLAEQ
+290 APEHELAKK
-299 LVSGTEFETD
+299 LVFGTEYEAD
-309 WRALHDE
+309 WQALHDE
-316 VSVMTEFDRIKNM
+316 VSVMAEFDRIKNM

-335 PLGKYA
+335 PLGKNA

-370 PAHDERDFDFAQ
+370 PAHDERDFDFAK

-388 KRALVMSEGGDES
+388 RRALVMSENGDASQEL
-401 ADLTKAETEYGWMV
+401 AKAETEYGWMV
-415 NTGSTKFDGLHG
+415 NTGRDDFDGLYG
-427 QSAITA
+427 NVAITA
-433 VIDELVKHGKG
+433 VIDELIRVNRGK
-444 ERKLNWKIRPWL
+444 RKLNWKIRPWL

-468 IIHCDECGAV
+468 IIHCDDCGTV
-478 PVPEEDLPVE
+478 PVPEKDLPVE

-495 GKGNPLETSEEFMQ
+495 GKGNPLETSSEFMQ
-509 VKCPKCGKDAR
+509 VKCPTCAKDAR

-536 LRYTDAT
+536 LRFTDAT
-543 NNDECFSKEAAND
+543 NNEQCFSRDSANH

-589 HSVDEPFNELLC
+589 HSIDEPFNELLC
-601 QGMVNKAAPWCE
+601 QGMVNKAAPYCE
-613 SCAITLSVDHV
+613 SCSITLNVDHM

-651 PEDMIERF
+651 PEEMIEKY

-686 ANHRVMLQLQSIPE
+686 ANYRVMLQLRTMPE
-700 TILNWGSEKS
+700 TILNWDNK
-710 PIDEWL
+710 PNAIDDWL
-716 AARLKQRVA
+716 IARLKQRVA
-725 EFKQA
+725 EFNEA
-730 MSTYDLRRAVE
+730 MTNYDLRRAVE
-741 ISHYELIKDV
+741 ISHYELIKDI
-751 NWYIRRGGN
+751 NWYTRRGGN
-760 NVEVGKSLMQSWTY
+760 NAKVGRTVLESWTY

-785 EWGKCLKFEHLVSA
+785 EWGRCISLENMVSA
-799 SEMPSILDLELDE
+799 SQMKDIGSVSTMEASILDY
-812 QLDLDKEF
+812 EF
-820 IMRGVLESARKV
+820 IMRGVLESSRKV
-832 KSIAERHL
+832 KTIAEKHL
-840 DGSARVLTL
+840 QGEADKLTL
-849 VTAPDWKQKLSR
+849 IVSPEWKNTLSR
-861 EAINFIADG
+861 EAISYLQNG
-870 GNIRNFI
+870 GNVKQFI
-877 QEIKQMSFVNEQNIG
+877 QELKQMDFVNEGNMG
-892 EILQYWNKRM
+892 EILSYWNKKM
-902 LSQVFKWDDKAKLL
+902 LSQVFKWDDKAKGL
-916 ILQNIDEVEV
+916 ILDNIDEAKI
-926 LRTRAEFFA
+926 LSDRASFIAE
-935 KELGLQEI
+935 ELGLSNVEI
-943 KVVKTEDY
+943 VKAENYQGT
-951 DLGDGREKSALPLSP
+951 DGRENAAIPLSP
-966 GIIFA
+966 SIIFA